1 MNPPQ
6 DRVESNAGR
15 AKPESLRE
23 LFVFFSLLALQGFG
37 GIVAFIERGL
47 VVQKKW
53 MTREEF
59 LEDWAVARTMPGPP
73 AINMSIVIGARHFG
87 MIGSIVSVAGMFLVP
102 TAVVLVLA
110 VLYAQF
116 NDQPQVV
123 DALRGMGSVAAGL
136 IIATGLRLLTAL
148 HSNVMGVTVC
158 GVLAV
163 ASFVLVALLEWRVMY
178 VLLMLGIVACGYA
191 YWCIRA
197 RDRSV

>member
-6 DRVESNAGR
+6 DRVESNADR
-15 AKPESLRE
+15 AKPESLLE

-47 VVQKKW
+47 VVKKKW

-59 LEDWAVARTMPGPP
+59 VEDWAVARTMPGPP

-87 MIGSIVSVAGMFLVP
+87 ALGAIVSVAGMFLVP
-102 TAVVLVLA
+102 TGVVLILA

-123 DALRGMGSVAAGL
+123 DALRAMGAVAAGL

-148 HSNVMGVTVC
+148 RTNVMGVPIC
-158 GVLAV
+158 ALLAV
-163 ASFVLVALLEWRVMY
+163 ASFVLVVFFQWRVMY
-178 VLLMLGIVACGYA
+178 VLVSLGVLACGYA

-197 RDRSV
+197 RDRSH

>member
-1 MNPPQ
+1 MDSPK
-6 DRVESNAGR
+6 DRVAPEAER

-47 VVQKKW
+47 VTQKKW

-73 AINMSIVIGARHFG
+73 AINMSIVIGSRHFG
-87 MIGSIVSVAGMFLVP
+87 PIGAIVSVLGMFLVP
-102 TAVVLVLA
+102 TGVVLILA

-123 DALRGMGSVAAGL
+123 NALKGMGAVAAGL

-148 HSNVMGVTVC
+148 RTNVMGLAVC
-158 GVLAV
+158 AVLAL
-163 ASFVLVALLEWRVMY
+163 ASFLFVAILQWRVMY
-178 VLLMLGIVACGYA
+178 VLLMLGVLACGYA
-191 YWCIRA
+191 FWCIRA
-197 RDRSV
+197 RERST

>member
-6 DRVESNAGR
+6 DRVKSNADR

-87 MIGSIVSVAGMFLVP
+87 VIGSIVSVSGMFLVP
-102 TAVVLVLA
+102 TGVVLVLA

-148 HSNVMGVTVC
+148 RSNVMGVTVC
-158 GVLAV
+158 ALLAV
-163 ASFVLVALLEWRVMY
+163 VSFVLVALLQWRVMY
-178 VLLMLGIVACGYA
+178 VLLLLGIVACGYA
-191 YWCIRA
+191 YWCIRT
-197 RDRSV
+197 RDRSA